1 MQKFVQCFSLIELI
15 IVIAIISLLVAV
27 IIPSYQGFVIRAK
40 DNACLLEAKAYSN
53 YVYYN
58 LFEGNEVAISPPK
71 LQACVSITNAENWNK
86 LSAQKYIIAISKSDA
101 TIQCDISHGAS
112 CEALVNKQ

>member
-1 MQKFVQCFSLIELI
+1 MQKFVQGFSLIELI

-58 LFEGNEVAISPPK
+58 LFEGNEVAIDPK
-71 LQACVSITNAENWNK
+71 IYKLVYPLLNRKTRTKIITT
-86 LSAQKYIIAISKSDA
+86 KYSD
-101 TIQCDISHGAS
+101 IY
-112 CEALVNKQ
+112 